1 MKIFLSAAVFSGVC
15 FVLLAGEV
23 ITTSQAIQYVGTNQ
37 TVSGRVV
44 SVRYAA
50 GSKGKPTFLNLD
62 KPYPEQI
69 FTVVIW
75 GFDRSKF
82 PEPPEKL
89 YQGKKIRVTGLI
101 KVYRGIPEITI
112 SSPEQIE
119 VEETSGTR

>member
-1 MKIFLSAAVFSGVC
+1 MKIFLSVAVFLGVC

-23 ITTSQAIQYVGTNQ
+23 ITTSQAIQYAGTNQ

-62 KPYPEQI
+62 KPYPQQI

-75 GFDRSKF
+75 GSDRSKF

-89 YQGKKIRVTGLI
+89 YHGKKIRVTGLI
-101 KVYRGIPEITI
+101 KVYKGIPEITV
-112 SSPEQIE
+112 SSPQQIE

>member
-75 GFDRSKF
+75 GSDRSKF